1 MKYVATED
9 WFFDFTPHD
18 VGQYPQL
25 CGINRTNIVIQKEHK
40 MPVEECANM
49 IIMAEACYAVD
60 GDKQFLVENMDFQGL
75 EFLIPRKR
83 QLRRSRR

>member
-40 MPVEECANM
+40 MPVEECGNV
-49 IIMAEACYAVD
+49 IILFAAIADAE
-60 GDKQFLVENMDFQGL
+60 GDASFAKNTLKLSENGMNIL
-75 EFLIPRKR
+75 
-83 QLRRSRR
+83 